1 MVEVSI
7 IIPTLNEERYIAS
20 CLDSVVDS
28 DLKMGS
34 YEVLVID
41 GLSSDNTVNIVKEYM
56 QKYDFIKL
64 YTNEKRIIP
73 AAMNI
78 GIKNA
83 QGEYIIRI
91 DAHSLYPKEYF
102 SKLFYWAKKLDADNV
117 GGVCVTDVLSKTP
130 KTNSIKAVM
139 SHKFGVGGGD
149 YRGKIDK
156 PKRSNTVPFGCFKRE
171 ALLKYG
177 GFDERLERTE
187 DLEINKRF
195 IDRGGKVYIVPDLS
209 FTYYAKE
216 RLGDLAKKS
225 FNTGKWVVLN
235 PYITKS
241 FSSLHLHHIIPLIFI
256 LSLLLPSLLAFV
268 NKNFLIISIASFL
281 LYFTAIIYFSI
292 KLKQKNNSFFYLLT
306 TFITLHISY
315 GLGSLV
321 GIGTII
327 SNYLK
332 KSLLN

>member
-7 IIPTLNEERYIAS
+7 IIPTLNEERYITS
-20 CLDSVVDS
+20 CLDSVIES
-28 DLKMGS
+28 DLKIGS

-41 GLSSDNTVNIVKEYM
+41 GLSSDNTVKIVKEYM
-56 QKYDFIKL
+56 QKYSFIKL
-64 YTNEKRIIP
+64 YTNEKKIIP
-73 AAMNI
+73 VAMNI
-78 GIKNA
+78 GIKHA
-83 QGEYIIRI
+83 QGAYIIRI

-102 SKLFYWAKKLDADNV
+102 SNLLYWAKKLDADNV
-117 GGVCVTDVLSKTP
+117 GGVCVTDVLTKTP
-130 KTNSIKAVM
+130 KTNAIKAVM

-149 YRGKIDK
+149 YRGEIDQ
-156 PKRSNTVPFGCFKRE
+156 PKRSNTVPFGCFKKE

-216 RLGDLAKKS
+216 SLKDLAKKS

-235 PYITKS
+235 PYITKR
-241 FSSLHLHHIIPLIFI
+241 FSSLHLHHIIPLLFV
-256 LSLLLPSLLAFV
+256 LSLLLPSLLALL
-268 NKNFLIISIASFL
+268 NKKFFIISLASFL
-281 LYFTAIIYFSI
+281 AYLVAILYFSI
-292 KLKQKNNSFFYLLT
+292 KLKDEDNSFFYLIA

-315 GLGSLV
+315 GFGSLV

-332 KSLLN
+332 KSLLG